1 MVTVDEAAAEYFQ
14 LVDLIRTSVQG
25 VLDEY
30 TAASRPVP
38 TLDCTNPFAV
48 LNTQGVRDAVRVL
61 EGAYAQLIAS
71 IAPAQHV
78 MLNGVDP
85 ACINVALT
93 TKVADQLD
101 AGPMPVAELATKS
114 GVDAAKLGR
123 VLRCMAIQHCF
134 TEVEKDVYANNKL
147 SVCLRSSEN
156 VSGLL
161 GFVCVYAQS
170 QLYLSDEPPRSSDDV
185 NMGLAHLAQALTR
198 REWIGSSKTNASA
211 YVLAHGQTLFEKAT
225 VEVLYPWSAV
235 RDDTTFCDIGGS
247 VGHVSMALLKANP
260 SFRVV
265 VHDLPSVIEEAR
277 KVWQREFPEAVDQ
290 QSVQLLPLDFVK
302 QRPLPG
308 CNYYYLKHVLHD
320 WPDADCVTILENI
333 RASMTSDGSKLLLH
347 EFTLRDAT
355 RQRGTV
361 TAGSAH
367 APEPL
372 LPNFGAGVLRHHL
385 MDVNMLSTFNS
396 AERTLDDFIRI
407 GQVNAAGFRF
417 VRIWEGGEVTVL
429 EFTVQPVH
437 AFVS

>member
-1 MVTVDEAAAEYFQ
+1 M
-14 LVDLIRTSVQG
+14 
-25 VLDEY
+25 
-30 TAASRPVP
+30 
-38 TLDCTNPFAV
+38 DCTDSSAV

-61 EGAYAQLIAS
+61 EGACAQLIAS

-78 MLNGVDP
+78 MLNRSFGGVDP

-101 AGPMPVAELATKS
+101 AGPKPVAELAKTA

-123 VLRCMAIQHCF
+123 VLRCMAVQHCF

-161 GFVCVYAQS
+161 GFV
-170 QLYLSDEPPRSSDDV
+170 SDDV

-198 REWIGSSKTNASA
+198 REWIGSSNTNASA

-225 VEVLYPWSAV
+225 VEAWREQRFSRGMVAWSDIHGGTDEIAHVYPWSTV

-247 VGHVSMALLKANP
+247 VGHVAMALLKANP
-260 SFRVV
+260 GFRVV
-265 VHDLPSVIEEAR
+265 VHDLPTVIEEAR
-277 KVWQREFPEAVDQ
+277 KVWQREFPEALDE

-302 QRPLPG
+302 QRPLSG

-320 WPDADCVTILENI
+320 WPDADCVPILENI
-333 RASMTSDGSKLLLH
+333 RASMTSSGSKLLLH

-355 RQRGTV
+355 RQRGAV

-367 APEPL
+367 APRPL

-407 GQVNAAGFRF
+407 GNAAGFQF
-417 VRIWEGGEVTVL
+417 VRIWEGGEVPVL
-429 EFTVQPVH
+429 EFTPQPVD